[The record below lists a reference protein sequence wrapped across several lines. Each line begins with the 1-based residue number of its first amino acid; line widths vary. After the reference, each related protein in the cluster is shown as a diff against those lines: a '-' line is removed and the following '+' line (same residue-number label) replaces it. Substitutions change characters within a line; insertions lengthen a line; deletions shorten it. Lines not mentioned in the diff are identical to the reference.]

1 MQHTDN
7 ELIVQRFFTALDC
20 LIAAKA
26 IRGRETFT
34 RLYGINKRNM
44 YTQMHQ
50 PEKDIL
56 KPVWLAYLVRDFN
69 VSARWLLTGEGD
81 MFTPQKRPVGRPRK
95 TDSK

>member
-1 MQHTDN
+1 MDTEDN
-7 ELIVQRFFTALDC
+7 KAIVRRFFTALDC
-20 LIAAKA
+20 LIATKA

-50 PEKDIL
+50 PEKAIL

-81 MFTPQKRPVGRPRK
+81 MFAARKRPVGRPRK
-95 TDSK
+95 IEIK